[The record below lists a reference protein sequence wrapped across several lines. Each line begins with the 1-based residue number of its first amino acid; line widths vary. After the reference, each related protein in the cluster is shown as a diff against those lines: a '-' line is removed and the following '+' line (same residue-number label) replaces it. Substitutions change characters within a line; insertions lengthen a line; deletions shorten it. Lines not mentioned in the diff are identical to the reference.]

1 MMGNVLNRDYFLAMG
16 LLAQNYFL
24 THILV
29 WNMLIQLLVVG
40 GLYLLARLA
49 AEAVRPWVQ
58 RQLAAHPLVAHSLPH
73 LTRVVTARLLGPIF
87 TVIFL
92 VFAHGIAGRLHWPN
106 HGIRIF
112 LSLFLAWVIIRLLTS
127 QMRNRTLAR
136 LVSFIIWSIAAL
148 DIVHLL
154 IPVVD
159 LLNSIDLSVGSVKL
173 SALSLIQGGLVLM
186 VLLWMAKKISV
197 YFGHWIKTVQN
208 VTPSVQVLL
217 HKLLGIFL
225 FTLVIVSVLY
235 YLGINLTAFAVFSGG
250 IGLGIGFGL
259 QKVFANLISGLIILA
274 DKSIKPG
281 DVIQLGETYGRINY
295 LGGRYISVVTRDAKE
310 YLIPNEDLIT
320 NQVVNWSYS
329 NNLLRLKIPVGIG
342 YDSHIPQAMDLMRQA
357 AGAVDRV
364 LADPAPACLLMGFGD
379 NSVDLQ
385 LRVWIRD
392 PQNGVANVK
401 SQVLL
406 GVWERF
412 QEQGIDLPFPQR
424 VLHHKPLPELA
435 VAVRSRDRAAAP
447 NPGAGA
453 GIPPLSP
460 PG

>member
-1 MMGNVLNRDYFLAMG
+1 MGNAFNLNYFLAMG
-16 LLAQNYFL
+16 LQAQNYFF

-40 GLYLLARLA
+40 CLYLLARLA
-49 AEAVRPWVQ
+49 AEAVRPWLH
-58 RQLAAHPLVAHSLPH
+58 RQLTRHPLVEHSLPH
-73 LTRVVTARLLGPIF
+73 LTKVITGRLLGPIF
-87 TVIFL
+87 AVVFL
-92 VFAHGIAGRLHWPN
+92 WFALRSESRFHWPN

-127 QMRNRTLAR
+127 QMKNRTLAR
-136 LVSFIIWSIAAL
+136 LLSLIIWFIAAL
-148 DIVHLL
+148 DIVHVL
-154 IPVVD
+154 IPVLT
-159 LLNSIDLSVGSVKL
+159 LLKSIDLTVGSVNL
-173 SALSLIQGGLVLM
+173 TALSLIQGGLILVVLFW
-186 VLLWMAKKISV
+186 VAKKISV
-197 YFGHWIKTVQN
+197 FFEHWIKTVQN

-217 HKLLGIFL
+217 YKLLSITL

-250 IGLGIGFGL
+250 IGLGIGFGM

-320 NQVVNWSYS
+320 SQVVNWSYS

-342 YDSHIPQAMDLMRQA
+342 YDSHIPHAMQLMLQA
-357 AGAVDRV
+357 AGEVDRI
-364 LADPAPACLLMGFGD
+364 LADPEPACLLMGFGD
-379 NSVDLQ
+379 NAVDFE

-392 PQNGVANVK
+392 PQNGIANVK

-412 QEQGIDLPFPQR
+412 REHGIDLPFPQR
-424 VLHHKPLPELA
+424 VLHHKSLPELE
-435 VAVRSRDRAAAP
+435 VAVRTQEPAAGRD
-447 NPGAGA
+447 PGGE
-453 GIPPLSP
+453 PSP
-460 PG
+460 PV